1 MIPLPSAFRAVS
13 PLWFAGSAVLA
24 AMPLGA
30 QQQLTYTGSIQ
41 LANGDYVFTERSTS
55 LYFANGLTLVS
66 GRVRASVSLPIVAQ
80 SAGWVQYTGG
90 GLVPSGG
97 MHRDSSASPGAG
109 MRNGM
114 MFPQSEASHG
124 EMGLGDPVG
133 RVELDVLRNDWGA
146 PMIRLAV
153 AAKAPIAS
161 MGTGFGTGAWDVG
174 AGFSIARAIRGT
186 FLFADAMYWSLG
198 DSPGLELRDILSY
211 GAAIGRSLRGGRY
224 SVLAS
229 VLGTTP
235 IIAGVPAPLQ
245 AGTGLSFQTASGRS
259 LSISALLGLTRSA
272 PDVAIG
278 LGWQVPLR

>member
-1 MIPLPSAFRAVS
+1 MIRLAWTFRVAS
-13 PLWFAGSAVLA
+13 PLWFAGSAILA
-24 AMPLGA
+24 AFPLGA
-30 QQQLTYTGSIQ
+30 QQLTYTGSIQ
-41 LANGDYVFTERSTS
+41 LANGDYVFAERSTS

-66 GRVRASVSLPIVAQ
+66 GRLRASLNLPIVAQ
-80 SAGWVQYTGG
+80 SAGWVQYTGSG
-90 GLVPSGG
+90 IVPSGG

-114 MFPQSEASHG
+114 MSPQSEASHG
-124 EMGLGDPVG
+124 EMGVGDPIG
-133 RVELDVLRNDWGA
+133 RVELDVLRNEWGV
-146 PMIRLAV
+146 PMIRLAI
-153 AAKAPIAS
+153 AAKAPLANVAS
-161 MGTGFGTGAWDVG
+161 GFGTGAWDVG
-174 AGFSIARAIRGT
+174 AGASLTRAIAGT
-186 FLFADAMYWSLG
+186 FLFADVMYWSLG
-198 DSPGLELRDILSY
+198 DEPGLELRDILSY
-211 GAAIGRSLRGGRY
+211 AAAIGRPLRGGRY

>member
-1 MIPLPSAFRAVS
+1 MIRLAWAFRVAS
-13 PLWFAGSAVLA
+13 PLWFAGSSVFA
-24 AMPLGA
+24 AFPLGA
-30 QQQLTYTGSIQ
+30 QQLTYTGSIQ

-66 GRVRASVSLPIVAQ
+66 GRLRASVSLPIVAQ

-90 GLVPSGG
+90 GIVPSGG

-114 MFPQSEASHG
+114 MSPQSEASHG
-124 EMGLGDPVG
+124 AMGVGDPIG
-133 RVELDVLRNDWGA
+133 RLELDVLRDGWGT

-161 MGTGFGTGAWDVG
+161 LGTGFGTGAWDVG
-174 AGFSIARAIRGT
+174 AGFSVARAIGGT

-198 DSPGLELRDILSY
+198 DAPGLKLRDILSY
-211 GAAIGRSLRGGRY
+211 GAAIGRPLRGGRF

-235 IIAGVPAPLQ
+235 IIADVPAPLQ
-245 AGTGLSFQTASGRS
+245 AGTGVSYLTSSGRS
-259 LSISALLGLTRSA
+259 FSISALLGLTRSA

>member
-1 MIPLPSAFRAVS
+1 MPTVSARA
-13 PLWFAGSAVLA
+13 
-24 AMPLGA
+24 
-30 QQQLTYTGSIQ
+30 QQLTYTGSIQ
-41 LANGDYVFTERSTS
+41 VASGDYIFTQRSTS
-55 LYFANGLTLVS
+55 LYFANGLALVS

-90 GLVPSGG
+90 GMVPSGG

-114 MFPQSEASHG
+114 MSPQNEASHG
-124 EMGLGDPVG
+124 EMGVGDPIG
-133 RVELDVLRNDWGA
+133 RLELEVFRDEWGA
-146 PMIRLAV
+146 PLLRVAV
-153 AAKAPIAS
+153 TTKAPIAGVGS
-161 MGTGFGTGAWDVG
+161 GFGTGAWDVG
-174 AGFSIARAIRGT
+174 AGLSLTRAMAGT
-186 FLFADAMYWSLG
+186 FLFADVTYWSLG
-198 DSPGLELRDILSY
+198 DAPGLELRDILSY
-211 GAAIGRSLRGGRY
+211 GAAIGRPLRGGRY

-245 AGTGLSFQTASGRS
+245 AGTGVSYLTSSGRI
-259 LSISALLGLTRSA
+259 LSISALLGVTRSA

>member
-1 MIPLPSAFRAVS
+1 MIRLAWTSRVAS
-13 PLWFAGSAVLA
+13 PLWLA
-24 AMPLGA
+24 ASAFAAFPLGA
-30 QQQLTYTGSIQ
+30 QQLTYTGSIQ

-55 LYFANGLTLVS
+55 LYFANGLTLAS
-66 GRVRASVSLPIVAQ
+66 GRFRASVSLPIVAQ

-97 MHRDSSASPGAG
+97 MHRDSSASASAG

-114 MFPQSEASHG
+114 MSPQSEASHG
-124 EMGLGDPVG
+124 EMGVGDPVG
-133 RVELDVLRNDWGA
+133 RLEVDVLRNEWGA

-153 AAKAPIAS
+153 ATKAPVAS
-161 MGTGFGTGAWDVG
+161 IGSGFGTGAWDVG
-174 AGFSIARAIRGT
+174 AGASLTRTLAGN
-186 FLFADAMYWSLG
+186 FLFVDVMYWSLG
-198 DSPGLELRDILSY
+198 DGPGLELRDILSY
-211 GAAIGRSLRGGRY
+211 GAAIGRPLSGGRY
-224 SVLAS
+224 SVIAS